1 MVELTNIG
9 TLFAFVL
16 VSLGVLALR
25 HTEPE
30 RHRPFR
36 TPWSPV
42 VPLLAAAACIY
53 LMFGL
58 PLVTWIRF
66 LVWLVLGSVIYV
78 SYGRRHSV
86 LRREVAQQPGAGRDP
101 PG

>member
-16 VSLGVLALR
+16 VSVGVLALR
-25 HTEPE
+25 YAEPE
-30 RHRPFR
+30 RTRPFR
-36 TPWSPV
+36 TPGSPV

-66 LVWLVLGSVIYV
+66 VVWLAIGGVIYF

-86 LRREVAQQPGAGRDP
+86 LRQDRTIPLS
-101 PG
+101 